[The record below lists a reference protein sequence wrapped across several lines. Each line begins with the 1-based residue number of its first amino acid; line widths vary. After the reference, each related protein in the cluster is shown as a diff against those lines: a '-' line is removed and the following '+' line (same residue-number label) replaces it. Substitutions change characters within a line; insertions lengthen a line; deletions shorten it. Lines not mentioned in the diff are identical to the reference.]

1 MLQPEQEDEEGQLLQ
16 EPFPFLAF
24 LKFLYII
31 TAVNDIIIAVIISS
45 IIKYTSLEY

>member
-16 EPFPFLAF
+16 EPLPFLAF

-31 TAVNDIIIAVIISS
+31 YAVNDIITAVIINS